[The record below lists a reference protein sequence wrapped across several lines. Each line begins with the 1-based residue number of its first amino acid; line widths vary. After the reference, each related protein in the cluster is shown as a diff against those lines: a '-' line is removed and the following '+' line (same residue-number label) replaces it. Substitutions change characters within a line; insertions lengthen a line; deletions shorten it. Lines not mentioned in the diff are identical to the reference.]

1 MPIFRRVRVARL
13 LTLCV
18 AMVCFGFSMGTWF
31 SRYRIEGRIADNNE
45 AIAALRDQVARDEM
59 TAAVHLR
66 PRGTSGDWVA
76 DGLTGPVSRDRLVED
91 IKGQLQREMGLV
103 PIRVVRERRA
113 SFVQVHAYDE
123 FGGLRYGTA
132 GYLGGGYFITVKHGV
147 LVLNEVAG
155 GRRIASVRIVHGGK
169 EFPATVVDSGTAD
182 VEVHHGDWAILK
194 VQDDIDLPPLQIDVA
209 YPYDF
214 AEPIF
219 RLGNDYS
226 KGIIV
231 STGYVG
237 QRMDNGLVSCLT
249 DGHPGVSGGGV
260 LDSNGN
266 LVGIPVGRMD
276 GDYRFSFILPL
287 RAEMFRKVPDI
298 LAGLARDLMSQPEHT
313 E

>member
-13 LTLCV
+13 FILCV
-18 AMVCFGFSMGTWF
+18 AMLCFGFSLGTWF
-31 SRYRIEGRIADNNE
+31 SRGLIERRIADNNA
-45 AIAALRDQVARDEM
+45 AIAELREQVTRDEPKGG
-59 TAAVHLR
+59 AAPLR
-66 PRGTSGDWVA
+66 PRGTSGDPALDSVA
-76 DGLTGPVSRDRLVED
+76 TDAHSRDRLVEE
-91 IKGQLQREMGLV
+91 IKSQLQREMGLV
-103 PIRVVRERRA
+103 PIRVLRERRA
-113 SFVQVHAYDE
+113 SFVEVHAYDQL
-123 FGGLRYGTA
+123 GNLRYGTA

-147 LVLNEVAG
+147 LALGDAQRDRG
-155 GRRIASVRIVHGGK
+155 TMSVKILYSGK
-169 EFPATVVDSGTAD
+169 ELPATVVDSGTAD
-182 VEVHHGDWAILK
+182 VEVHRGDWAILK
-194 VQDDIDLPPLQIDVA
+194 VRGSLDLPPLNVDVT

-237 QRMDNGLVSCLT
+237 QRIDNGLITCLT

-260 LDSNGN
+260 LDLDGN

-287 RAEMFRKVPDI
+287 RAEMFRKVPD
-298 LAGLARDLMSQPEHT
+298 LAASLRGDPGVVD
-313 E
+313 

>member
-1 MPIFRRVRVARL
+1 MPIFRRLRIARL

-18 AMVCFGFSMGTWF
+18 SMLCFGFSMGTWF
-31 SRYRIEGRIADNNE
+31 SRDRIDRRIAANNE
-45 AIAALRDQVARDEM
+45 AIADLQGRMARGRDDSGTE
-59 TAAVHLR
+59 LR
-66 PRGTSGDWVA
+66 PRGTAGDAMLEGAATDSGA
-76 DGLTGPVSRDRLVED
+76 RDRLVED

-103 PIRVVRERRA
+103 PIRILRERRA
-113 SFVQVHAYDE
+113 SFVPVHAYE
-123 FGGLRYGTA
+123 ESGNLRYGTA

-147 LVLNEVAG
+147 RALGERRDE
-155 GRRIASVRIVHGGK
+155 RRIASVKIVLGGK
-169 EFPATVVDSGTAD
+169 EVPAAVVDSGSAD
-182 VEVHHGDWAILK
+182 NEVHPGDWAILK
-194 VQDDIDLPPLQIDVA
+194 VRGQIELPPLRTDVN
-209 YPYDF
+209 YPYEF

-237 QRMDNGLVSCLT
+237 QRMDNGLISCLT

-260 LDSNGN
+260 LDANGN

-287 RAEMFRKVPDI
+287 RVEMFRKIPD
-298 LAGLARDLMSQPEHT
+298 LVVTD
-313 E
+313 